1 MFWKILGQDPRKI
14 QRISARLID
23 YLLFFVLVGI
33 FISFLPYFIDAYI
46 YYLLALAIPFL
57 WLPLEALLT
66 SFIGTTPGKA
76 LFGITLRDSMGCKL
90 SFLSALKRSTFIGKR
105 PGLLRVIPLSFK
117 RRLSGLFVG
126 VGCILVSFFGNAL
139 ANWSI
144 GVDDKIGAT
153 GWVQY
158 DSEDLGFSVQFPNDP
173 EQTAKKFEIPNAK
186 KPLNYHELTSREGRH
201 LSYSVSHIELPH
213 KWKLAGSTTL
223 LKGALDA
230 IVKYSPD
237 TELVDKKFTTHQNY
251 RALDFTLKQEGGT
264 VKGRI
269 IIVGTTLY
277 KLTIS
282 HPSTA
287 NVDLLNNPFIDSFDL
302 TS

>member
-1 MFWKILGQDPRKI
+1 MLIFTAFFAIIIIEILLIQRRNYMFWKILGQDPRKI

-126 VGCILVSFFGNAL
+126 VGCILVSFF
-139 ANWSI
+139 
-144 GVDDKIGAT
+144 
-153 GWVQY
+153 
-158 DSEDLGFSVQFPNDP
+158 
-173 EQTAKKFEIPNAK
+173 
-186 KPLNYHELTSREGRH
+186 
-201 LSYSVSHIELPH
+201 
-213 KWKLAGSTTL
+213 
-223 LKGALDA
+223 
-230 IVKYSPD
+230 
-237 TELVDKKFTTHQNY
+237 
-251 RALDFTLKQEGGT
+251 
-264 VKGRI
+264 
-269 IIVGTTLY
+269 
-277 KLTIS
+277 
-282 HPSTA
+282 
-287 NVDLLNNPFIDSFDL
+287 
-302 TS
+302 